1 MAQALEKLFGRRKIL
16 SDVETVTETNIIEI
30 LSDAL
35 VTHALNRHEIEYLI
49 RYRKGDQPI
58 LERIKLIREEINNK
72 IVVNIADEV
81 ISFWLCMQYGKP
93 VQYVSR
99 GSTDL
104 MSSDIQKLND
114 TMLMCGK
121 ARKDIERFEW
131 ALACG
136 TSYEIILPNAPY
148 INRAIVPALQ
158 KGSATAE
165 LDEAPYNIYVADPRN
180 TFVVYNSGLGELPL
194 MGVRYITADKGKPEE
209 RTIYSVYTSTRYYE
223 ITGKE
228 SKLRLTKNVPFALGV
243 MPIIEYPLTNTRQGA
258 IEVIAPILDTI
269 NSVVS
274 NSIDGIEQFIQY
286 LTIFYNC
293 EIDVEVLE
301 KLKGYGAIQLKSFG
315 ENKGDVKILNEQ
327 LDQTQTLA
335 FVNYLRQMALHISGM
350 PNNSGDSGASTSDTG
365 RAVELRNNYN
375 VSTMRADLYQ
385 MMADGGE
392 REMLKVVLAILRSTV
407 GTSLKLPDIEIKFT
421 RGNYEN
427 NYTKAMILTT
437 MLGNDKIAPKLAF
450 THCGMFPDP
459 EDAANM
465 SAEHYAK
472 VVSEWE
478 RELNESA

>member
-1 MAQALEKLFGRRKIL
+1 MAQVPKRLFGRRKIL
-16 SDVETVTETNIIEI
+16 SDAETVTDKNIIEI
-30 LSDAL
+30 LDSAL
-35 VTHALNRHEIEYLI
+35 VTHEQNRGEIDYLI
-49 RYRKGDQPI
+49 RYRKGEQPI
-58 LERIKLIREEINNK
+58 LERTKQIRKNINNK

-81 ISFWLCMQYGKP
+81 VSFWLCMQYGKP

-99 GSTDL
+99 GSTEL
-104 MSSDIQKLND
+104 ISADIQKLND
-114 TMLMCGK
+114 VMLMCGK

-158 KGSATAE
+158 RGNTAA
-165 LDEAPYNIYVADPRN
+165 LDEAPYNVYVSDPRN
-180 TFVVYNSGLGELPL
+180 TFIVYNSGLGEPPI
-194 MGVRYITADKGKPEE
+194 MGVRYVMYDRGKPNE
-209 RTIYSVYTSTRYYE
+209 RTVYSVYTSSRYYE
-223 ITGKE
+223 VTEAK
-228 SKLRLTKNVPFALGV
+228 SKKQITKNVPFALGV
-243 MPIIEYPLTNTRQGA
+243 MPIVEYPLTNTRQGA
-258 IEVIAPILDTI
+258 LEIISPILDTI
-269 NSVVS
+269 NSVIS
-274 NSIDGIEQFIQY
+274 NSVDGIEQFIEY

-293 EIDVEVLE
+293 EVDAEALE
-301 KLKGYGAIQLKSFG
+301 KLKEYGAIQLKSFG
-315 ENKGDVKILNEQ
+315 ENKADVKILNEQ

-335 FVNYLRQMALHISGM
+335 LVNYLRQMALQISGM

-392 REMLKVVLAILRSTV
+392 REMLKVVLPIMRATV
-407 GTSLKLPDIEIKFT
+407 GTSLTIPDIEIKFT

-437 MLGNDKIAPKLAF
+437 MLGSDKIAPKLAF

-472 VVSEWE
+472 VQSELE
-478 RELNESA
+478 RELNAPV